1 MDNMKQEQIKVI
13 QADLRAAFVAIGEK
27 HKISIAM
34 GSLTYNDLYFTCP
47 IKGRFLDAKG
57 STEEADKA
65 EWDAY
70 CGKFGL
76 KSDMFG
82 KVFVLGGKTYKIIG
96 IKPKARK
103 YPVVGQVGSGGK
115 YVFSAF
121 DVIMSIGK
129 LTFQPISA
137 PVERQTITAE
147 DVGSVESVL
156 GIDKKEKAV

>member
-13 QADLRAAFVAIGEK
+13 QQDLKAAFAAVGEK
-27 HKISIAM
+27 HRISIAM

-76 KSDMFG
+76 KADMFG
-82 KVFVLGGKTYKIIG
+82 QVFTIAGKTYKIIG

-121 DVIMSIGK
+121 DVLIAMGSK
-129 LTFQPISA
+129 MTFKKIEGPAEKQM
-137 PVERQTITAE
+137 ITAE
-147 DVGSVESVL
+147 DVGTLDLDE
-156 GIDKKEKAV
+156 KEKAV